1 MIFSDQSQNIVTE
14 KRSEVFSMV
23 KLLMLISLTFNMSLK
38 GTDWKLASVSLIKVC

>member
-1 MIFSDQSQNIVTE
+1 MIISDQSQNIVTE

-38 GTDWKLASVSLIKVC
+38 GTD